1 MFCFPFVYHACT
13 RDIRV
18 TGLKNKYFIQF
29 FFIFYFLF
37 LKAITEKGVVTI
49 RRKQK
54 QPQNTTQHSHF
65 YFLFFVFYFLLEMET
80 KQAGKQQHTLQ
91 YRRNIG

>member
-65 YFLFFVFYFLLEMET
+65 YFLFFIFYWRWKPNRPENNN
-80 KQAGKQQHTLQ
+80 TLCSTEE
-91 YRRNIG
+91 I